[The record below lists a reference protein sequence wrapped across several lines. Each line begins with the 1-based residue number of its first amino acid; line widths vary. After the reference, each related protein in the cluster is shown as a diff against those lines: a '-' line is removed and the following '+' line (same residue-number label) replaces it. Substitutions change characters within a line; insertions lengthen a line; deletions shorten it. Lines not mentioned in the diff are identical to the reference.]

1 MAGTS
6 IMPITTASMM
16 MAARTAC
23 GSCENSGAR
32 NSMVRTTIAPVVSEA
47 SGVLAPVWSFSELA
61 ERLVETGMACS
72 SPEPTLAT
80 PWASDSWFTSTW

>member
-1 MAGTS
+1 
-6 IMPITTASMM
+6 
-16 MAARTAC
+16 
-23 GSCENSGAR
+23 
-32 NSMVRTTIAPVVSEA
+32 MVRTTIAPVVSDA

-80 PWASDSWFTSTW
+80 PWARDS